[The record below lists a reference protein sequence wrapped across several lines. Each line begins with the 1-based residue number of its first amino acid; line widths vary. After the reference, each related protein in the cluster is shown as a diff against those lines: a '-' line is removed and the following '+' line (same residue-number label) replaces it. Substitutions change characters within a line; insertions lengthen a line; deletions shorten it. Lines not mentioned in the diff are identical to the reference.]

1 MVGARYLFFGT
12 EAVVEEASGAMA
24 PRFEGHVH
32 LRSYASLVGFLLM
45 PHLVTNNHARR
56 HRSTSVS
63 EASTDGWAE
72 YWPRLTGGMPTCMH
86 AYVRDHRFLEG
97 GCDTRG
103 AR

>member
-45 PHLVTNNHARR
+45 PHLVTNNHAWAPQVDISVGGVHRR
-56 HRSTSVS
+56 VGGVL
-63 EASTDGWAE
+63 ASLNSW
-72 YWPRLTGGMPTCMH
+72 H
-86 AYVRDHRFLEG
+86 ADMYACIR
-97 GCDTRG
+97 
-103 AR
+103 ARP